1 MRLSDGAENQ
11 GGGGG
16 AIDGRLLRVAAAR
29 GPPTSRSIG
38 D

>member
-16 AIDGRLLRVAAAR
+16 AIDGTLLRVAATR
-29 GPPTSRSIG
+29 GPPASRNIG